1 MFTRILSP
9 VQSAWF
15 ITEAYPLKF
24 DCRALASAV
33 FQLWGHMRLAPALLP
48 QQSQQQRQQLPS
60 KLQSAQQQQQLP
72 LQLRAASPARRTD
85 PGQAGAV
92 PHISAASTARC
103 VDPLPATQ
111 ALDAAGRQQGL
122 MRSHPASNNLP
133 SVQLQRHALGP
144 QTAQQQLPQQP
155 LQQQQ
160 HQQERLVQD
169 LPRTAAQQLMRQ
181 QQHHQQQLQAQSML
195 QAPIAQ
201 RTQPA
206 QHAQHQHPV
215 QGLSQQLV
223 PQHAQHP
230 QAFQSASQISA
241 AQRAQQLQSLQ
252 GMSQGLAGQLPPQQP
267 PLTAALQ
274 QQQQELERRKW
285 HQLLQQR
292 LGMPPGGAVPAGVNI
307 QEQLLARQNLAAV
320 ESGSSLL
327 GRQVMGLGAL
337 NASNNMM
344 AGAVPRPPGMPM
356 LVP

>member
-24 DCRALASAV
+24 DCRALATAV

-72 LQLRAASPARRTD
+72 LQLRASSPARHAEL
-85 PGQAGAV
+85 GQAGAV
-92 PHISAASTARC
+92 PHISAVSSARR

-111 ALDAAGRQQGL
+111 PLDTVGRQQGL

-160 HQQERLVQD
+160 DRLVQD
-169 LPRTAAQQLMRQ
+169 LPRAAAAQQLLRQ

-195 QAPIAQ
+195 QAPVAQ
-201 RTQPA
+201 RAQP
-206 QHAQHQHPV
+206 AQHQHPV

-223 PQHAQHP
+223 QQHAQHP
-230 QAFQSASQISA
+230 QAFQNASQISA

-252 GMSQGLAGQLPPQQP
+252 GMSQGLAGQLPAQQP

-292 LGMPPGGAVPAGVNI
+292 LGMPPGGAVPAGVNL

-327 GRQVMGLGAL
+327 GQQVMGLGAL

-356 LVP
+356 VVP